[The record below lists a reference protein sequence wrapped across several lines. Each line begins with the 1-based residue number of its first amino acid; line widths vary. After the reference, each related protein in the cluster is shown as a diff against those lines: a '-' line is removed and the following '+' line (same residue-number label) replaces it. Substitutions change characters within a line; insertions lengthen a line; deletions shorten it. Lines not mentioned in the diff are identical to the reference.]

1 MEEANP
7 VKYYLARYFFLALS
21 ALQGLASVL
30 MLIQFEDTLK
40 NRFAALVLLTFALIF
55 FSFHM
60 LVARRIKRVA
70 ISKKKIEVINPAKV
84 KSYDW
89 SEVKSIK
96 LIPFFN
102 LYSLKLKGKRNKI
115 YFIPNTNTETLFGL
129 FSDPSD
135 LIPKKVR

>member
-7 VKYYLARYFFLALS
+7 VKFYLARYFFLALS
-21 ALQGLASVL
+21 ALQGLASA
-30 MLIQFEDTLK
+30 LILLQFGDSPK
-40 NRFAALVLLTFALIF
+40 NRFVAFAFFTLALIF
-55 FSFHM
+55 FSLH
-60 LVARRIKRVA
+60 LLIAQRIKRVA
-70 ISKKKIEVINPAKV
+70 IGRKKIAVINPTKV

-89 SEVKSIK
+89 SDVKSVK

-115 YFIPNTNTETLFGL
+115 YFVPTTNTAAVFGL
-129 FSDPSD
+129 FSSESE